1 MSAVSFVELK
11 ESVGLQAAA
20 DLCDEFGG
28 TTITVPARPK
38 ATHPLA
44 RALGLEAVR
53 RLYATFGAQRLSLP
67 LGPNRG
73 QAGRRAHAARL
84 INAGWSVSEA
94 ARMADMHERTAWYI
108 KRDINSADA
117 PLLDRLPADAQ
128 GRGRLPGDKTD

>member
-11 ESVGLQAAA
+11 QAVGLQAAA

-38 ATHPLA
+38 AGHPLV
-44 RALGLEAVR
+44 RALGIDAVR
-53 RLYATFGAQRLSLP
+53 RLYAIFGAQRLSLP

-84 INAGWSVSEA
+84 IGAGWSVSEA
-94 ARMADMHERTAWYI
+94 ARMADMHERTAWNI
-108 KRDINSADA
+108 KRDARSAEA
-117 PLLDRLPADAQ
+117 PLLDRLPAEAR
-128 GRGRLPGDKTD
+128 GHGRLSGDGSD